1 MPLSFGAVIDVLG
14 PKVGFPGQWSRTADT
29 LIVAHPVLATAA
41 HPLMFGDGAVL
52 VSPPAGGAYL
62 SIADYLASGGTAATL
77 PAAFAGVAI
86 RNVKVLGP
94 YSSYAQTPPLTVS
107 TTATQATVGSTTIV
121 VALATGIALGQ
132 SITGFGLAP
141 NTVVTNIAGTTITIS
156 QATTGAM
163 TATPVTF
170 TSVPSGVVIGSYAQ
184 NTEAEVIVRSS
195 VTVAINAGV
204 PQAGAPVYIR
214 TVANPL
220 IPGTYVGGFE
230 AAADGTNTVLL
241 GTASD
246 PWMVFRTG
254 QLSTPDNMAEIV
266 LKTRHAA

>member
-29 LIVAHPVLATAA
+29 IIVAHPVLGSAA
-41 HPLMFGDGAVL
+41 HPIMFGDGCVL
-52 VSPPAGGAYL
+52 VSPPAGGAYV
-62 SIADYLASGGTAATL
+62 SIADYLAAGGTAATL

-94 YSSYAQTPPLTVS
+94 YSSYQQIPPAVVS
-107 TTATQATVGSTTIV
+107 TTATQATVGSTTIT
-121 VALATGIALGQ
+121 VAAAAGISIGMAVEGAGIAGT
-132 SITGFGLAP
+132 S
-141 NTVVTNIAGTTITIS
+141 VVTNVAGTTVTIS
-156 QATTGAM
+156 QPTTAAM
-163 TATPVTF
+163 TATPVAF
-170 TSVPSGVVIGSYAQ
+170 TAVAATALVGSYAQ
-184 NTEAEVIVRSS
+184 NTECEVLVRSS
-195 VTVAINAGV
+195 VTVPINAGV
-204 PQAGAPVYIR
+204 PAAGAPVYIR
-214 TVANPL
+214 TVANPA

-254 QLSTPDNMAEIV
+254 QLSAPENMAEIV
-266 LKTRHAA
+266 IKSRHAA